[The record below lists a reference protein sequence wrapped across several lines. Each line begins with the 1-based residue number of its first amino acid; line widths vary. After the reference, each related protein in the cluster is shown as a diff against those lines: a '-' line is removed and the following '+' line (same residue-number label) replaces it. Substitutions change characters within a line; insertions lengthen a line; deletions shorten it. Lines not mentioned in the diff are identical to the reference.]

1 MINEFEY
8 DKELGIKLIEKFL
21 LPRGYKR
28 ADDFDSNISWYK
40 IVEAED
46 DEEEVN
52 DSLCLCQVIDFY
64 LNAKLE
70 CNTEFGGLWVKSYE
84 FNDPAD
90 EIDAFIELIKKAK
103 KEVSKDIDEL
113 FEFLQDKLVEK
124 VPDDIYTVSYYYK
137 DFGCFDENGLPGVD
151 TYMEN
156 TFESFEDALA
166 EAYTCI
172 SFDDN
177 NVEIYK
183 GNKNITNEVLTKEE
197 NFKKFYNSD
206 RLKESDFEN
215 MHYMD
220 AWEYICELF

>member
-8 DKELGIKLIEKFL
+8 TKEQGIKLIEEFL
-21 LPRGYKR
+21 LPIGYER
-28 ADDFDSNISWYK
+28 AYDEDHFERNPYWHKLIKSTEELSDSVDVY
-40 IVEAED
+40 
-46 DEEEVN
+46 
-52 DSLCLCQVIDFY
+52 QVIDLG
-64 LNAKLE
+64 LNAKID
-70 CNTEFGGLWVKSYE
+70 FVSDGYGIWAKSYE
-84 FNDPAD
+84 FNDSAD

-124 VPDDIYTVSYYYK
+124 IPDDIYTVSYYYK
-137 DFGCFDENGLPGVD
+137 DFGRFDENGLPGVD

-166 EAYTCI
+166 NVYTCI
-172 SFDDN
+172 SFDDD

-183 GNKNITNEVLTKEE
+183 GNKNITNEVLTNEE
-197 NFKKFYNSD
+197 NFKNFYNSD
-206 RLKESDFEN
+206 RLKESAFEN

-220 AWEYICELF
+220 AWDFICELF